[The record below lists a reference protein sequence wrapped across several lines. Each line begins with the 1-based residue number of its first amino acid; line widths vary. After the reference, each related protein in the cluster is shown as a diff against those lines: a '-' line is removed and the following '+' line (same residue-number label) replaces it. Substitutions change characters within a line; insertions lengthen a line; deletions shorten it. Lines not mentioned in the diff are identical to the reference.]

1 MPCVPAPVT
10 RAIPAPRADA
20 FAFSPSLGALDRTFT
35 NTATLMTA
43 PWLAFWAFAFEALN
57 PENYHL

>member
-1 MPCVPAPVT
+1 VT
-10 RAIPAPRADA
+10 RTKPAPRADA
-20 FAFSPSLGALDRTFT
+20 FAFAPSLGALDRTLT
-35 NTATLMTA
+35 NTTTLMTA